1 MQYHI
6 SSGLIV
12 KHFEED
18 CFCPICTIEKIVEQ
32 NICREMLADACMD
45 DDVRTRVNALGF
57 CEKHFNIL
65 LSMPSKLGLALQ
77 CGTRISALET
87 STLAKPNNSF
97 KAKKQAKRL
106 LNQTKTCLICDLVQ
120 DEMIKYYK
128 TIAQM
133 YACEPEWHNKI
144 EKTEGFCLTHY
155 AKLLE
160 YSTYAATKSKSY
172 INVLYK
178 VQQKRVEK
186 TQELL
191 ARLCARH
198 DYRNLG
204 TPLGEAQNA
213 LPLTAELFYGKNSD
227 KNKK

>member
-1 MQYHI
+1 MQYHV
-6 SSGLIV
+6 STGLIV
-12 KHFEED
+12 KHFEKD
-18 CFCPICTIEKIVEQ
+18 CFCPLCTIEKIVEQ
-32 NICREMLADACMD
+32 NVCREMLADACMD
-45 DDVRTRVNALGF
+45 DDVRKRVNALGF
-57 CEKHFNIL
+57 CEKHFNTL

-77 CGTRISALET
+77 CGTRISSLEANAFT
-87 STLAKPNNSF
+87 KPSNAF
-97 KAKKQAKRL
+97 KAKKQGKQL
-106 LNQTKTCLICDLVQ
+106 LNQTKTCLICDYIEG
-120 DEMIKYYK
+120 EMVKYYK

-133 YACEPEWHNKI
+133 YACEPEWR
-144 EKTEGFCLTHY
+144 ERLSQTDGFCLTHY

-160 YSTYAATKSKSY
+160 YSVYAANKAKEY
-172 INVLYK
+172 LNELYNL
-178 VQQKRVEK
+178 QQKRVDK

-213 LPLTAELFYGKNSD
+213 LPFAAELFYGKNLD

>member
-12 KHFEED
+12 KHFEEN

-57 CEKHFNIL
+57 CEKHFNVL
-65 LSMPSKLGLALQ
+65 FSMPSKLGLALQ
-77 CGTRISALET
+77 CGTRISALEAGA
-87 STLAKPNNSF
+87 LAKPYNAF
-97 KAKKQAKRL
+97 KAKKQGKRIF
-106 LNQTKTCLICDLVQ
+106 NETKTCIVCDLVQ
-120 DEMIKYYK
+120 NEMIKYYK

-133 YACEPEWHNKI
+133 YACEPEWHNKLV
-144 EKTEGFCLTHY
+144 KTDGFCLAHY

-160 YSTYAATKSKSY
+160 YSSYAATKSKSY
-172 INVLYK
+172 LNALYC
-178 VQQKRVEK
+178 VQQKHVEK

-191 ARLCARH
+191 AKLCARH
-198 DYRNLG
+198 DYRNIG
-204 TPLGEAQNA
+204 VPLDEAKNA
-213 LPLTAELFYGKNSD
+213 LPLTAELFYGKNLD